1 MFIQITD
8 SMDRKILINS
18 EHIIKIRQSEPKELN
33 MTYIYLSN
41 NETIQAKCSYD
52 DLYEAIKK
60 CYENTRN
67 FYEI

>member
-8 SMDRKILINS
+8 NMDREVLINS
-18 EHIIKIRQSEPKELN
+18 EHIVKIIQVKPIELN

-52 DLYEAIKK
+52 NLCEAIKT
-60 CYENTRN
+60 CYKDMLN
-67 FYEI
+67 FLKF

>member
-8 SMDRKILINS
+8 SMDKKILINS
-18 EHIIKIRQSEPKELN
+18 GHIVKIRQAEIKELN
-33 MTYIYLSN
+33 MTYIYLSDN
-41 NETIQAKCSYD
+41 STIQAKCSYD

-67 FYEI
+67 FYKL